1 MLFSLSELIES
12 GTSMFPAALAPPS
25 VLAELASALSPLPP
39 ALLQAFLEC
48 RLDGADDRVDVSAL
62 IPTDEGR
69 RRLWAVREA
78 VDPMSEPKS
87 EPEPACM
94 RFVPGW
100 SQVFAFVGEWVDT
113 RSPLHT
119 AIPFIWL
126 EFDRCGAGA
135 KAPFVVFY
143 VQPSHYTPERAPGET
158 PHSSRIVSP
167 QACKPIL
174 RLALESMRGARARA
188 PLPSALGA
196 SIDGCLDALP
206 EGGFLTY
213 AAPLISRGDDT
224 VRLNVAVPN
233 RLLFHY
239 LEAID
244 WTGSSSDLHGLLRET
259 GMPPG
264 VPPETIWFDLDVGAG
279 VVLPSIKVD
288 YHFEEGD
295 PRWLHLFDR
304 LVALGLCD
312 PTKRD
317 AALAW
322 PGLSR
327 LTLPGRQRPCGVQ
340 RGLTVKV
347 TSSNGAP
354 MEAKAYLDFGCRFL
368 LFG

>member
-1 MLFSLSELIES
+1 MLFSLSELIET
-12 GTSMFPAALAPPS
+12 GTSMFPAVLAPPS
-25 VLAELASALSPLPP
+25 VLAELASALKALPP
-39 ALLQAFLEC
+39 ALLEAFLEC
-48 RLDGADDRVDVSAL
+48 RLDDASDRVDVSAL

-69 RRLWAVREA
+69 RRLWAMREA
-78 VDPMSEPKS
+78 AGSER
-87 EPEPACM
+87 ETETEAEAAC
-94 RFVPGW
+94 RRLDPGW
-100 SQVFAFVGEWVDT
+100 SQVFAFVGEWVDA

-126 EFDRCGAGA
+126 EFDRCGASA

-143 VQPSHYTPERAPGET
+143 VQPSHYRPQRAPGET
-158 PHSSRIVSP
+158 PYSSRIVSP

-174 RLALESMRGARARA
+174 RLALESLRGAQAS
-188 PLPSALGA
+188 LPSALEDP
-196 SIDGCLDALP
+196 IDCCLDALP

-233 RLLFHY
+233 RLLFDY
-239 LEAID
+239 LKAIR
-244 WTGSSSDLHGLLRET
+244 WTGSCCELRELLRET

-295 PRWLHLFDR
+295 PRWLHLFER

-317 AALAW
+317 AALGW
-322 PGLSR
+322 PGFSR

-347 TSSNGAP
+347 TSCNGAP

>member
-1 MLFSLSELIES
+1 MLFSFAELIES

-25 VLAELASALSPLPP
+25 VLAGLASALNPLPP
-39 ALLQAFLEC
+39 ALLQVFLEC

-62 IPTDEGR
+62 IPADEGR
-69 RRLWAVREA
+69 RRLWAMREA
-78 VDPMSEPKS
+78 VEPKS
-87 EPEPACM
+87 EAARM
-94 RFVPGW
+94 RLGPGW
-100 SQVFAFVGEWVDT
+100 SQVFAFVGEWVDA
-113 RSPLHT
+113 RSPLHA

-126 EFDRCGAGA
+126 EFDRCGAAA

-143 VQPSHYTPERAPGET
+143 VQPSHYKPERALGEI

-174 RLALESMRGARARA
+174 RLALEFLRGARARA
-188 PLPSALGA
+188 PLPSALKT
-196 SIDGCLDALP
+196 SIDCCLDALP

-213 AAPLISRGDDT
+213 AAPLTSRGDDT

-233 RLLFHY
+233 RLLFDY
-239 LEAID
+239 LKAIR
-244 WTGSSSDLHGLLRET
+244 WTGSYSDLQGLLRET

-312 PTKRD
+312 STKRD

-322 PGLSR
+322 PGFSR